1 MTISLPT
8 FETLS
13 YKEIEPRIGLVTLNR
28 PDRLNALNERMLDAF
43 DELLRNLDRD
53 DAIRVLILTGAGRGF
68 CAGADLKEVA
78 LRAKTEAF
86 ADPEAFL
93 GLVQEKY
100 SGLISK
106 LRGVRQPIVAAV
118 NGAAAGGGMAL
129 ALAADIRVCTPEA
142 YFVASFINIGL
153 SGGEMGSSFL
163 LPRMVGLS
171 KASDI
176 LLTGRKVSAAE
187 AEKIGLVSEVAPPGK
202 LLEAALSYARMM
214 TAKTTGG
221 LKFTKR
227 VLEQN
232 LTSSSLEA
240 AMNLENRNQA
250 IMIFS
255 GEFQKVIGAFS
266 KISFP

>member
-1 MTISLPT
+1 MTMPLPSY
-8 FETLS
+8 ETLTFR
-13 YKEIEPRIGLVTLNR
+13 ELEPQIGLVTLNR
-28 PDRLNALNERMLDAF
+28 PDRLNAINERMLDDF

-53 DAIRVLILTGAGRGF
+53 DTVRVLLITGEGRGF

-78 LRAKTEAF
+78 FRAQTEAF

-106 LRGVRQPIVAAV
+106 LRGLRQPIVAAV

-129 ALAADIRVCTPEA
+129 ALAADIRLCTPDA

-163 LPRMVGLS
+163 LPRMIGIS
-171 KASDI
+171 RASDI
-176 LLTGRKVSAAE
+176 LLTGRKVPSDE
-187 AEKIGLVSEVAPPGK
+187 AERIGLVSQVAPPEK
-202 LLEAALSYARMM
+202 LLETALSYARMM

-227 VLEQN
+227 ALEQN

-255 GEFQKVIGAFS
+255 GEFRKMIGAFV
-266 KISFP
+266 K

>member
-1 MTISLPT
+1 MTMPLPSY
-8 FETLS
+8 ETLTFR
-13 YKEIEPRIGLVTLNR
+13 ELEPQIGLVTLNR
-28 PDRLNALNERMLDAF
+28 PDRLNAINERMLDDF

-53 DAIRVLILTGAGRGF
+53 DAVRVLLITGEGRGF

-78 LRAKTEAF
+78 FRAQTEAF

-106 LRGVRQPIVAAV
+106 LRGLRQPIVAAV

-129 ALAADIRVCTPEA
+129 ALAADIRVCTPDA

-163 LPRMVGLS
+163 LPRMIGIS
-171 KASDI
+171 RASDI
-176 LLTGRKVSAAE
+176 LLTGRKVSSDE
-187 AEKIGLVSEVAPPGK
+187 AERIGLVSQVAPPEK
-202 LLEAALSYARMM
+202 LLETALSYARMM

-227 VLEQN
+227 ALEQN

-255 GEFQKVIGAFS
+255 GEFRKMIGAFV
-266 KISFP
+266 K

>member
-1 MTISLPT
+1 MAISLPT
-8 FETLS
+8 SETLTFR
-13 YKEIEPRIGLVTLNR
+13 ELEPRIGLVTLNR
-28 PDRLNALNERMLDAF
+28 PDRLNAINERMLDDF
-43 DELLRNLDRD
+43 DELLRILDRD
-53 DAIRVLILTGAGRGF
+53 DAIRVLLITGEGRGF

-78 LRAKTEAF
+78 LRAQTEAF

-106 LRGVRQPIVAAV
+106 LRGLRQPIVAAV
-118 NGAAAGGGMAL
+118 NGAAAGGGLAL
-129 ALAADIRVCTPEA
+129 ALAADIRVCTAEA

-163 LPRMVGLS
+163 LPRMIGIS
-171 KASDI
+171 RASDI
-176 LLTGRKVSAAE
+176 LLTGRKVSPDE
-187 AEKIGLVSEVAPPGK
+187 AEKIGLVSQVAPPEK
-202 LLEAALSYARMM
+202 LLETALSYARMM

-227 VLEQN
+227 ALEQN

-250 IMIFS
+250 IMVFS
-255 GEFQKVIGAFS
+255 GEFRKMIGAFV
-266 KISFP
+266 K

>member
-1 MTISLPT
+1 MTIPYPPLKRL
-8 FETLS
+8 LS
-13 YKEIEPRIGLVTLNR
+13 EEIEPQIGLVTLNR
-28 PDRLNALNERMLDAF
+28 PDRLNAINDRMLDDF
-43 DELLRNLDRD
+43 DELLRILDRD
-53 DAIRVLILTGAGRGF
+53 DAIRVLLITGEGRGF

-78 LRAKTEAF
+78 FRAQTEAF

-106 LRGVRQPIVAAV
+106 IARYPPAGDRRRQRRGGRRRDGHGP
-118 NGAAAGGGMAL
+118 GCRHSGL
-129 ALAADIRVCTPEA
+129 HPEA

-163 LPRMVGLS
+163 LPRMVGIS
-171 KASDI
+171 RASDI
-176 LLTGRKVSAAE
+176 LLTGRKVFGDE
-187 AEKIGLVSEVAPPGK
+187 AEKIGLVSQVAPSEK
-202 LLEAALSYARMM
+202 LLETALSYARMM

-227 VLEQN
+227 ALEQN
-232 LTSSSLEA
+232 LTAASLEA

-250 IMIFS
+250 IMVFS
-255 GEFQKVIGAFS
+255 GEFRKMIGAFV
-266 KISFP
+266 K